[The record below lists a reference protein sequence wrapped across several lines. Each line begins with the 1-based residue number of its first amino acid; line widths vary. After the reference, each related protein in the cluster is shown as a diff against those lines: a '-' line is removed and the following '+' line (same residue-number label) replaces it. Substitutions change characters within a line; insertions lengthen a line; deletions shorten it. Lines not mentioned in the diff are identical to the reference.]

1 MSGLFSALYLR
12 RRGWD
17 VDVYERSSAPLT
29 GRGAGIMTHPELRS
43 ALTELGLDT
52 TQNFG
57 VPIEGRVVLDAADN
71 VIARKRVPQIATS
84 WNRLFEMLMGAIGSG
99 ALPSRERPAAG
110 VARRRAP

>member
-52 TQNFG
+52 TRNFG
-57 VPIEGRVVLDAADN
+57 VPIEGRVVLDAA
-71 VIARKRVPQIATS
+71 ATS
-84 WNRLFEMLMGAIGSG
+84 
-99 ALPSRERPAAG
+99 SRASRGRRSRPRGTAYSKC
-110 VARRRAP
+110 